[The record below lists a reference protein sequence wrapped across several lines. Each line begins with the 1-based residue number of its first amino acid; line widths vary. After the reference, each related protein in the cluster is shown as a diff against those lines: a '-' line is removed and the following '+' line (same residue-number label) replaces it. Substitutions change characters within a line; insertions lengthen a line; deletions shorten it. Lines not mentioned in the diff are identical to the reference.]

1 MKILLLHPSDT
12 LSDGPWSRSR
22 WDLVIDLGVSS
33 TESAAIWSGRLNCRV
48 LQLQSFRRRDE
59 DFHRIRE
66 ILNSGCGNLSDRQGL
81 DWWRIL
87 SILLHEQLD
96 VVLMARRLAT
106 DLGNGHE
113 VYSSRWDWP
122 VSELARTLG
131 CQVHTLRGGARAGL
145 ISTLYR
151 YGRALRRLS
160 FAQIQEVAFDKYD
173 GHYRLRRRLHR
184 SVPVSTEPVIVV
196 PSAYTNV
203 SRMAADYSRMLPDQ
217 KFLLVATRQS
227 ALAFDVP
234 DNVSLLNLGTMAEP
248 QPDLSESK
256 DLLGKWETLLPR
268 LRAFPEMDDLFAFGA
283 LERFPALLRQGL
295 TLRNAWARVLSHQPV
310 TAVFCGDDSNP
321 TTRLAVEIAAL
332 RGIRTIDF
340 HHGALDGRFLFK
352 TVPSDL
358 YLAKSEM
365 EKDYLV
371 NTCGQDSGKI
381 VLGAPKRQLVQPSGA
396 APRNSQIVFFSEP
409 YENNAARP
417 HEIYGEIIPPLA
429 QLARHAGTRL
439 VIKLHPFESKGER
452 QRLLSKL
459 LSQQDLEVTTLMSG
473 PMPKDLASTTWFGVT
488 VESTAALDCAFQ
500 GVTCFLCSW
509 LEISPYGYVQ
519 QYARF
524 GIGRALNSANE
535 IRNIPRMLV
544 EQETSPDE
552 KDMWVPISAE
562 RLQEYLTGK
571 GQGTA
576 PAAAIGISA

>member
-12 LSDGPWSRSR
+12 LSDGPWSQYR

-33 TESAAIWSGRLNCRV
+33 TESAAYWSRRLNCRV

-59 DFHRIRE
+59 DFQRIRE

-96 VVLMARRLAT
+96 VVLMARRLAA
-106 DLGNGHE
+106 DVGSGHQ

-122 VSELARTLG
+122 VSELARALG
-131 CQVHTLRGGARAGL
+131 CKVHPLRGGARAGL
-145 ISTLYR
+145 VSTLYR
-151 YGRALRRLS
+151 YGRAVRRLS
-160 FAQIQEVAFDKYD
+160 FAQMQEVAFDKYD

-184 SVPVSTEPVIVV
+184 SVPVSTKPIIVV

-203 SRMAADYSRMLPDQ
+203 SRMAAEYARMVPEQ

-234 DNVSLLNLGTMAEP
+234 DNVSLLNLGTMAQP
-248 QPDLSESK
+248 QTDLSESR
-256 DLLGKWETLLPR
+256 DLLAKWKTLLPH
-268 LRAFPEMDDLFAFGA
+268 LRAMPELDDLFAFGA
-283 LERFPALLRQGL
+283 LEKFPALLRQGL
-295 TLRNAWARVLSHQPV
+295 TLRNAWTRVLSHQPV

-371 NTCGQDSGKI
+371 ETCSQDPGKI
-381 VLGAPKRQLVQPSGA
+381 VLGAPKRQSAPPSGT

-417 HEIYGEIIPPLA
+417 QEIYGEIIPLLA
-429 QLARHAGTRL
+429 ELARHAGTRL

-452 QRLLSKL
+452 RRLLSKL
-459 LSQQDLEVTTLMSG
+459 LSQQDLDVITLMSG

-524 GIGRALNSANE
+524 GIGRPLNSANE

-544 EQETSPDE
+544 EQETSLDQN
-552 KDMWVPISAE
+552 DMWVPISAE
-562 RLQEYLTGK
+562 RLQEYLTGRGK
-571 GQGTA
+571 DSA
-576 PAAAIGISA
+576 PAAAIVMSA